1 MKTTR
6 RDFIRKL
13 VGVAGAFGFLLANP
27 MRAQA
32 CLYGQWWVVC
42 PKGDCDLVD
51 DGTCQHKCEQHGIQV
66 FRGSA
71 VTVRCPNGHDNPI
84 DTAQCG
90 KACTDYWCPTPGC
103 GENCRVG

>member
-6 RDFIRKL
+6 RKFIRKL
-13 VGVAGAFGFLLANP
+13 VGAAGAAGFLLANP

-51 DGTCQHKCEQHGIQV
+51 DGTCQHECEQHHIQV

-84 DTAQCG
+84 DTAPCG
-90 KACTDYWCPTPGC
+90 EACTDYFCTRRDC
-103 GENCRVG
+103 RKNCRVG